1 MDNKPS
7 SAGATLVTGAAGF
20 VGRALVSA
28 MKDRAVRRALR
39 RSAAEVFPGDTI
51 VGDISPVTEWG
62 AALDGVE
69 CVVHLAARTHVLH
82 EVATDPLASYRQI
95 NVEATRHLAQ
105 QAATAG
111 VRRFVFLSSIKVNGE
126 ATTDRPYTE
135 LDAPAPEDAYGISK
149 LEGEDMLHDISAR
162 SGMEVVILRPPL
174 IYGTGVK
181 GNVLRLLQW
190 IDLGLPL
197 PLASVHNSRSMI
209 HVGNLAEAITTCIDT
224 PAAANRTFLVSDGT
238 DLSTPELI
246 HWLAAG
252 MGRTAHL
259 LPCPV
264 GLLQL
269 GATLLGQSD
278 AVARLTGSLR
288 VDSTLLRNTLGWR
301 PRIQPDQGL
310 IDTGRWYHQARIQR
324 RT

>member
-20 VGRALVSA
+20 VGRALVTA
-28 MKDRAVRRALR
+28 MQGRAVRRALR
-39 RSAAEVFPGDTI
+39 RSAADVFTGDTI

-62 AALDGVE
+62 AALAGVD

-82 EVATDPLASYRQI
+82 DVATDPLASYRQI

-126 ATTDRPYTE
+126 ATTDRLYTE
-135 LDAPAPEDAYGISK
+135 LDAPAPEDSYGISK
-149 LEGEDMLHDISAR
+149 REAEDMLRDIAAR
-162 SGMEVVILRPPL
+162 TGMEVVILRPPL
-174 IYGTGVK
+174 VYGPGVK

-209 HVGNLAEAITTCIDT
+209 HVGNLAEAITACIDT
-224 PAAANRTFLVSDGT
+224 PAAANRTFLVADGT

-246 HWLAAG
+246 HGLAAG
-252 MGRTAHL
+252 MERTAHL
-259 LPCPV
+259 LPCPI

-269 GATLLGQSD
+269 GASLLGRRG

-288 VDSTLLRNTLGWR
+288 VDSSLLRNTLGWR

-324 RT
+324 WT